1 MKKVLQQLRQYRK
14 DTFLCIGLTAL
25 EVLMEILLPFITARL
40 IDEGLEK
47 ANLPVVYR
55 YGIIMVVTLNI
66 FNRVFQKYDD
76 LNASVQENISAIR
89 VVKAFV
95 REGYENRKFSK
106 ASGNLY
112 KMFVKAEGLLANAD
126 CIMVMEQGRI
136 IERGTH
142 DELIE
147 KKGKYYQLYTGNLA
161 EETA

>member
-55 YGIIMVVTLNI
+55 YGAIMVVTLNI

-95 REGYENRKFSK
+95 REGYERT
-106 ASGNLY
+106 ASSPRPP
-112 KMFVKAEGLLANAD
+112 AT
-126 CIMVMEQGRI
+126 CIKCLSRPRACWPTPTVSSAVCPTDMTPCSLEMGP
-136 IERGTH
+136 T
-142 DELIE
+142 
-147 KKGKYYQLYTGNLA
+147 
-161 EETA
+161 